1 MITVL
6 TVFLVSAAAAA
17 AAGLPAD
24 LAWRRM
30 SAPAAGL
37 AAAASAIALLSIIGI
52 ESHAGLL
59 SGVGAV
65 AALIAGFIAGG
76 ASADAFAS
84 RRWGPAP
91 RHYH

>member
-37 AAAASAIALLSIIGI
+37 AAAASAIVLLAIIGI
-52 ESHAGLL
+52 ESHAGLC
-59 SGVGAV
+59 
-65 AALIAGFIAGG
+65 
-76 ASADAFAS
+76 
-84 RRWGPAP
+84 PAP
-91 RHYH
+91 APSRP